1 VKLAAR
7 PAMPAILRPMKLIF
21 LHGSPAVGKLTV
33 AKALLRLVPARLMDN
48 HANVDLARTV
58 FDFGV
63 PGFWEL
69 VHASR
74 CVALRAAGKH
84 GVPLLV
90 TTYCYVEPADRAHYE
105 EFEAIVRRYDGEM
118 LPVFLHCPH
127 EEALR
132 RVGNPDRIER
142 RKVTSAEGLIDF
154 LDGRNFTSVPREE
167 CIKFDTGVMP
177 PDAVAR
183 EIVGRF
189 GLDNS

>member
-1 VKLAAR
+1 
-7 PAMPAILRPMKLIF
+7 MKLVFI
-21 LHGSPAVGKLTV
+21 HGSPAVGKLTV

-74 CVALRAAGKH
+74 CAALDAAAKH

-90 TTYCYVEPADRAHYE
+90 TTYCYVEPDDRAAVQ
-105 EFEAIVRRYDGEM
+105 EFEAILGKYGAEM
-118 LPVFLHCPH
+118 LPVFLRCSR
-127 EEALR
+127 EEAAR
-132 RVGNPDRIER
+132 RVGNPDRAER
-142 RKVTSAEGLIDF
+142 GKLTTAEGLINF
-154 LDGRNFTSVPREE
+154 IDGRDFTSVPRED
-167 CIKFDTGVMP
+167 CARFDTEAMQ

-183 EIVGRF
+183 EIVRRF
-189 GLDNS
+189 ALCD

>member
-1 VKLAAR
+1 
-7 PAMPAILRPMKLIF
+7 MKLIF

-69 VHASR
+69 VHSSR
-74 CVALRAAGKH
+74 CVALEAAARH

-90 TTYCYVEPADRAHYE
+90 TTYCYVEPHDRASYE
-105 EFEAIVRRYDGEM
+105 EFEAIVRRHDGEM
-118 LPVFLHCPH
+118 LPVFLHCPQ

-132 RVGNPDRIER
+132 RVGNPDRAER
-142 RKVTSAEGLIDF
+142 RKLTTAEGLINY
-154 LDGRNFTSVPREE
+154 LASNNFASVPRAD
-167 CIKFDTGVMP
+167 CIRFDTGKMP

-183 EIVGRF
+183 EIVDRF
-189 GLDNS
+189 GLAG

>member
-1 VKLAAR
+1 
-7 PAMPAILRPMKLIF
+7 MKLIF

-69 VHASR
+69 VHSSR
-74 CVALRAAGKH
+74 CVALQAAAKH

-90 TTYCYVEPADRAHYE
+90 TTYCYVEPDDRAHYE
-105 EFEAIVRRYDGEM
+105 EFEAIMRQYDGEM
-118 LPVFLHCPH
+118 LPVFLHCPQ

-132 RVGNPDRIER
+132 RVGNRDRVER
-142 RKVTSAEGLIDF
+142 GKLTSAEGLIDF
-154 LDGRNFTSVPREE
+154 LNDRDFTAVPREE
-167 CIKFDTGVMP
+167 CITFDTGAMP

-183 EIVGRF
+183 AIVGRL
-189 GLDNS
+189 GLGG

>member
-1 VKLAAR
+1 
-7 PAMPAILRPMKLIF
+7 MKLIF

-58 FDFGV
+58 FDFGA

-69 VHASR
+69 VHSSR
-74 CVALRAAGKH
+74 CIAFHAAGQN

-90 TTYCYVEPADRAHYE
+90 TTFCYAEPEDLKKYE
-105 EFEAIVRRYDGEM
+105 EFEAIVRQYDGEM
-118 LPVFLHCPH
+118 LPVFLHCPK

-132 RVGNPDRIER
+132 RVGNSDRVER
-142 RKVTSAEGLIDF
+142 RKLTSAEGLINY
-154 LDGRNFTSVPREE
+154 LDANNFTSVPRED
-167 CIKFDTGVMP
+167 CITFDTGEML

-189 GLDNS
+189 GLAAD